1 MQKDNKEY
9 RNNFDKLEN
18 NFYILQHDVNKI
30 EEERLKNIKNEKNN
44 INNNNNN
51 NEFVEK
57 FKYFENRAIKRLE
70 FLEEKEKILDNEIIH
85 LKKEFNLHYK
95 NIDNSSKNIEIYRKE
110 FEKIEYKI
118 NEISR
123 DNKNK
128 DELREIIN
136 DFNEKINVI
145 ENENQKKFE
154 EITQKIEGYKTK
166 NNISKIQEE
175 NEIDKESNNE
185 IIDDK
190 QIKDIQKRLLDI
202 EKNFK
207 SYISRVNIDNVK
219 NDIRN
224 LNDSLS
230 YINTIFD
237 KDIKSLLENI
247 SNK

>member
-1 MQKDNKEY
+1 VQKDNKEY